1 MNRLVIVSNRVGGR
15 QAAQAGGLATALQG
29 ALRERGGI
37 WFGWSGQTRENTD
50 HPVQV
55 EQQDNVRYITL
66 DLSEAE
72 HAGHYTGFS
81 NRVIWPLFHDRLGLV
96 QFRREDYDTYQ
107 AVNQLFARK
116 LIGFLQPGDVIWI
129 HDYHLIPLAATL
141 RSMGVRQRIG
151 FFLHI
156 PLPSAR
162 MLRYLPCH
170 EELMDSLVA
179 YDLIGLQSASDL
191 QSLEEY
197 FLGQPGVRLSPQ
209 EQLLLPDGG
218 ALKAEVFPI
227 SIDVERLSRSAVQAA
242 AQVERQL
249 QGGLMGRNLII
260 GVDRLDY
267 SKGIAARFHAFER
280 FLQRWPAQQ
289 GAITFLQVAPPSR
302 REVPEYQELQT
313 ELEQLSGHINGI
325 YARPDWLPL
334 HYINRAL
341 PQDELAGYY
350 RAARVALVT
359 PLRDGMNL
367 VAKEY
372 VACQDP
378 TDPGVLILSC
388 YTGAAEELDTALQV
402 NPLDPDAITE
412 AMAQA
417 LAMPLAERRRRW
429 LAMIKQIRRNDI
441 NRWRDTFL
449 QRLMQSSVSLP
460 MIKET

>member
-1 MNRLVIVSNRVGGR
+1 MNRLIVVSNRVGGR
-15 QAAQAGGLATALQG
+15 RAAQAGGLATALQS

-37 WFGWSGQTRENTD
+37 WFGWSGRTVDTTD
-50 HPVQV
+50 HAVQV
-55 EQQDNVRYITL
+55 EQQDNVRYVTL
-66 DLSEAE
+66 DLSDAE
-72 HAGHYTGFS
+72 HAGYYTGFS

-96 QFRREDYDTYQ
+96 QFRREDYETYQ

-116 LIGFLQPGDVIWI
+116 LVGFLQPGDVIWI
-129 HDYHLIPLAATL
+129 HDYHLIPLASIL
-141 RSMGVRQRIG
+141 RAMGVRQRIG

-162 MLRYLPCH
+162 MLQYLPCH
-170 EELMDSLVA
+170 EELLGSLAA
-179 YDLIGLQSASDL
+179 YDLVGLQSSSDL
-191 QSLEEY
+191 QSLEDY
-197 FLGQPGVRLSPQ
+197 FLGQPGVRMSPQ
-209 EQLLLPDGG
+209 GLLLLPKGET
-218 ALKAEVFPI
+218 LQAEVFPI
-227 SIDVERLSRSAVQAA
+227 SIDVDRLSHCA
-242 AQVERQL
+242 AQTAAQAERQL

-267 SKGIAARFHAFER
+267 SKGIAARFQAFER

-289 GAITFLQVAPPSR
+289 GAVTFLQVAPPSR
-302 REVPEYQELQT
+302 QEVPEYKELQA
-313 ELEQLSGHINGI
+313 ELEQLTGHINGT

-341 PQDELAGYY
+341 PQEQLAGYY

-378 TDPGVLILSC
+378 TDPGVLVLSC
-388 YTGAAEELDTALQV
+388 YTGAAEELETALQV

-417 LAMPLAERRRRW
+417 LAMPVAERRRRW

-449 QRLMQSSVSLP
+449 QRLQQSSASLP
-460 MIKET
+460 MIQET